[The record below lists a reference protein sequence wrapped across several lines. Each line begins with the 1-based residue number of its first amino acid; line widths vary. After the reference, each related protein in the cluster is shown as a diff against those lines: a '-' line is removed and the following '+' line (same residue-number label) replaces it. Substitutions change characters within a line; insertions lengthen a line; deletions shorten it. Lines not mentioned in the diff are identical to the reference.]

1 MPPTFFHHVRM
12 VLASGQRNHVD
23 VRDQRFCTPSFRM
36 PRPTATTGSRFFVH
50 AATVIH
56 HGGGR
61 IWGADQAN
69 EWRVKAIQWEPR
81 WGGNRS
87 DRNKVP
93 QDHGIQKTFRS
104 PIARHASGHDQA
116 DNRSIAPRRRCHGA
130 VRNQNA
136 SASCRRFAVCHNPN
150 TRAVGQSAFRQTSGR
165 FLEGTIPGRLLS
177 LDEHRSCQPLSFPT
191 VHFQS

>member
-36 PRPTATTGSRFFVH
+36 PLPTATTGSRFFVH

-69 EWRVKAIQWEPR
+69 EWRVKAIQWEPI
-81 WGGNRS
+81 WGGNRATEI
-87 DRNKVP
+87 K
-93 QDHGIQKTFRS
+93 S
-104 PIARHASGHDQA
+104 PKITNPKHSE
-116 DNRSIAPRRRCHGA
+116 AP
-130 VRNQNA
+130 
-136 SASCRRFAVCHNPN
+136 
-150 TRAVGQSAFRQTSGR
+150 
-165 FLEGTIPGRLLS
+165 
-177 LDEHRSCQPLSFPT
+177 
-191 VHFQS
+191 